1 MSEQVWLDGQ
11 LVDEEVALVPA
22 LGRGWTVG
30 YGVFETLV
38 AHHGTPFAL
47 TRHYQRLEDS
57 AQVVGLAIP
66 ALATLR
72 DGCEQVLEANCRGV
86 PLARLRITIAQGRS
100 EPVVTITAVPTEPAA
115 ATAVVVFSPFRRN
128 PNSAL
133 TGVKTTSYAENTLAL
148 AEAKVRGGDEGLLAN
163 TDGRLCEGTTT
174 NVFVVRSGTLTTP
187 PLSSGCLPGV
197 TRGLV
202 LEVAAREGIPTVEQ
216 DLPCEALVEAGEAFL
231 TSSTRE
237 VQPIARV
244 DRCPLPVA
252 PGEIT
257 RQLQNAFRDLREREV
272 DP

>member
-11 LVDEEVALVPA
+11 LVDEEGALVPA

-30 YGVFETLV
+30 YGVFETLL

-72 DGCEQVLEANCRGV
+72 DGCAQVLEANCRGV
-86 PLARLRITIAQGRS
+86 PRARLRITVAQGRD
-100 EPVVTITAVPTEPAA
+100 EPVVTITAVPAEPVA

-133 TGVKTTSYAENTLAL
+133 TGVKATSYAENTLAL

-163 TDGRLCEGTTT
+163 TDGRLCEGTTS

-202 LEVAAREGIPTVEQ
+202 LELAAKEGIPTAEQ

-244 DRCPLPVA
+244 DRCSLPVA

-257 RQLQNAFRDLREREV
+257 RQLQNAFRGLREREV